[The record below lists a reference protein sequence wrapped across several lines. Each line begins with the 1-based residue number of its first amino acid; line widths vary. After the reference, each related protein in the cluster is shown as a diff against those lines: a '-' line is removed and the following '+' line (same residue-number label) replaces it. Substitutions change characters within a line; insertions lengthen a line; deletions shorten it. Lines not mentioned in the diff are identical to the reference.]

1 MNAADLDA
9 VTLDAYGT
17 LVRLRNPVPEL
28 SAGLAERGQERSEEQ
43 IRAGFQAEVEYYREH
58 SAEGHDRPGLERLQ
72 RDCAKVFLDAVGAEL
87 DQAEFAPVY
96 AGAMRFDVLPGVEE
110 SLERL
115 RALGLELA
123 VVANWD
129 LSLTGMLT
137 DAGLARFFRVVVHA
151 ARKPAP
157 GGFLAALTELHNV
170 ALAPHNFRIG
180 PSLYS
185 SIHWGFSSP
194 ATRWFELPWLREG
207 VTATCGAVLPKV
219 VDGYI
224 TLPEGP
230 GFGFPLGSLNA

>member
-1 MNAADLDA
+1 MGVVNAADLDA

-28 SAGLAERGQERSEEQ
+28 GAALAERGQERSEEQ

-72 RDCAKVFLDAVGAEL
+72 RDCAKVFLDAVGAEI

-157 GGFLAALTELHNV
+157 GGFLAALTELRVEPHR
-170 ALAPHNFRIG
+170 ALHIGDDGADEQGAAAAGLHFAPA
-180 PSLYS
+180 PVSD
-185 SIHWGFSSP
+185 
-194 ATRWFELPWLREG
+194 
-207 VTATCGAVLPKV
+207 AVKA
-219 VDGYI
+219 I
-224 TLPEGP
+224 
-230 GFGFPLGSLNA
+230 A